1 MISARANA
9 VETLGNPGESGP
21 EVLKLIAEAW
31 NDDSALVRVRAAKA
45 VGMMGE
51 KILNRIP
58 QLVAGLDGLIREG
71 LTNSEGG
78 SGQSAIDLA
87 GVFSAFGL
95 PALEG
100 IQWASW
106 AHKDQYVRR
115 RAGRYLI
122 EYALDRLPAAS
133 VN

>member
-9 VETLGNPGESGP
+9 VETLGNPGDSGP

-71 LTNSEGG
+71 LTNSEG
-78 SGQSAIDLA
+78 A
-87 GVFSAFGL
+87 
-95 PALEG
+95 
-100 IQWASW
+100 
-106 AHKDQYVRR
+106 
-115 RAGRYLI
+115 
-122 EYALDRLPAAS
+122 AAS
-133 VN
+133 RRLIWLRSLVLSGCRRLRVSSGHHGRTKINTLEDEPDVI